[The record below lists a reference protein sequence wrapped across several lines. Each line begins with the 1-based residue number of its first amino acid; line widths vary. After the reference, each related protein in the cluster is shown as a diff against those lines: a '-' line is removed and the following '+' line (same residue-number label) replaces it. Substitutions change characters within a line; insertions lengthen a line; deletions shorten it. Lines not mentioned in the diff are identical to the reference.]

1 MTGVD
6 QGPRTQFCSS
16 QCRSESSG
24 WGLGAVREKD
34 GDPATSRH
42 STPLFKPERHA
53 RECFFSQ
60 AVAWPLAQRAEAL
73 MIPFFAKA
81 SPLPLARR
89 AEAPVIPLFA
99 KASPLALVHREETL
113 MIPLFAKASPLALA
127 RRAEA
132 RKVGTA
138 GT

>member
-6 QGPRTQFCSS
+6 QGPCTQCCSS

-81 SPLPLARR
+81 SPLPL
-89 AEAPVIPLFA
+89 
-99 KASPLALVHREETL
+99 VHREETL
-113 MIPLFAKASPLALA
+113 MIPLFAKASPLPLA
-127 RRAEA
+127 RRAET